1 MMIGIPTKLPRKLIR
16 KFKSL
21 LQQSAWQLQHVEFFS
36 RKNNMKMR
44 MGCGNEVE
52 SSQTRMNEE
61 QSIELTLRPPL
72 LPIVSIT

>member
-1 MMIGIPTKLPRKLIR
+1 
-16 KFKSL
+16 
-21 LQQSAWQLQHVEFFS
+21 
-36 RKNNMKMR
+36 MKMR

-72 LPIVSIT
+72 LPSYSIYNLGSVASL